1 MKRIQ
6 EGIIFILLS
15 AIWLQPI
22 TMRAAQWDGYDL
34 KQGKYE
40 RIDKLEKESYG
51 SQDEWIQSG
60 NFYYE
65 FLDTQKEYI
74 TIRKIKSKAV
84 KNGKLII
91 PEKIDG
97 HSVLGIG
104 VWNWFWEKALGL
116 DGFFCVLDDPNTVR
130 KIVLPKGLE
139 YLGNNS
145 FQGCQELTHIALP
158 DSLVIIAD
166 SAFFG
171 CVNIE
176 EMEFPPGVYVPSGV
190 FGSSYAMTFHPRK
203 AVIYSD
209 SLMGYMDSWF
219 LPGDETEL
227 HIRRNKKDSYF
238 LRPLPGYIKK
248 LYVDKTLSKFQFELA
263 YDENSNL
270 LNYNIKKL
278 IMNGKETELKLPK
291 DVNKLPVPLLS
302 NVYQNS
308 AVKGLYTVKGAKAI
322 KEVRKYK
329 IPYYWKTA
337 GKAKKVKA
345 GKTNGRYAADW
356 GKVKTILHK
365 NEYKF
370 SKKKSSWNWKKTKTP
385 VKTIYKV
392 YGKKKKNGSYKF
404 IRETKKTTIKSK
416 YKYIKAVP
424 VKAWD

>member
-6 EGIIFILLS
+6 ESIIFILLS

-209 SLMGYMDSWF
+209 SLMGDMDSWF
-219 LPGDETEL
+219 LPGDKTEL
-227 HIRRNKKDSYF
+227 HIRRHKKDSYF

-248 LYVDKTLSKFQFELA
+248 LYVDKALLKFQFELA

-270 LNYNIKKL
+270 LDYDIKKL

-291 DVNKLPVPLLS
+291 DVNELPVPLHF
-302 NVYQNS
+302 NYYWNS

-337 GKAKKVKA
+337 GKAKKVK
-345 GKTNGRYAADW
+345 G
-356 GKVKTILHK
+356 
-365 NEYKF
+365 
-370 SKKKSSWNWKKTKTP
+370 KKKDGVYLANWKKIKTTACKHFFSMGKDRWTITKTP
-385 VKTIYKV
+385 VKTVYKV
-392 YGKKKKNGSYKF
+392 YGKTKKNGSYKF
-404 IRETKKTTIKSK
+404 IRKTKKTTIKSK
-416 YKYIKAVP
+416 YRYIKAAAL
-424 VKAWD
+424 KAWE